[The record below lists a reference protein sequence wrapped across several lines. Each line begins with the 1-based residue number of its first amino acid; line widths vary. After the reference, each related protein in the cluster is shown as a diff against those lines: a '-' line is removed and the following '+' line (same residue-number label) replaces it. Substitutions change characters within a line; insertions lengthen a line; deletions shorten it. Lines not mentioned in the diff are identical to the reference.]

1 MSSPDRLYMVRSQ
14 FYIANFETCIQEAN
28 RVTTTNEAENLEKTY
43 FVYRSMICLGQYSQV
58 LEQIRNSPTMTN
70 ELKAIALLA
79 QYFAEPEKRADVVQ
93 QVALLLN
100 DEMGSS
106 PLVRIIACTVYNNEN
121 DYDHAYTAVQNADS
135 LEELSVLVYT
145 LVRMNRPDKA
155 SEVYA
160 KMCKIDED
168 HVLSQLAK
176 TWINA
181 NGVGMKENTYIYREL
196 MDKLNESAMLVNNYL
211 LSDLR
216 SDDHVADPA
225 QVEKCFS
232 GLMDE
237 YGKDPKNPVVLRNLV
252 VVMSIMHKPEE
263 EIGKYLGELEAVCP
277 ADTMVT
283 TVKNMSARLQQ
294 LEKEYV

>member
-14 FYIANFETCIQEAN
+14 FYIASFEVGSLGRCDSQTCIQEAN

-58 LEQIRNSPTMTN
+58 LEQTRNSPTMTN

-79 QYFAEPEKRADVVQ
+79 QYFAEPEKRTDVVQ

-181 NGVGMKENTYIYREL
+181 NGVGAASGRE
-196 MDKLNESAMLVNNYL
+196 
-211 LSDLR
+211 
-216 SDDHVADPA
+216 
-225 QVEKCFS
+225 
-232 GLMDE
+232 G
-237 YGKDPKNPVVLRNLV
+237 
-252 VVMSIMHKPEE
+252 
-263 EIGKYLGELEAVCP
+263 
-277 ADTMVT
+277 
-283 TVKNMSARLQQ
+283 
-294 LEKEYV
+294 